1 MLALELG
8 PFTAAML
15 HQSARMVITTMH
27 RTPAL
32 LTVSTGRAGS
42 LVECSSGLDPG
53 TTAMAA
59 IGAVAVIT
67 AAAVTTVAVVTT
79 DEADTMAA
87 VATTDVV
94 AMQVADRSLPRTEI
108 SQAMGLRE
116 ARWAVDSTAGQL
128 ADPMA
133 LAGSTAAAVEAV
145 VSMAAVVAD
154 PTEVAEAMA
163 AVDAGN

>member
-1 MLALELG
+1 VLALELG
-8 PFTAAML
+8 PCTAAMP
-15 HQSARMVITTMH
+15 HQSARMVITTMR

-32 LTVSTGRAGS
+32 LTASTARVGS
-42 LVECSSGLDPG
+42 LVEYSSGLDPG

-79 DEADTMAA
+79 DEAGTIAA

-133 LAGSTAAAVEAV
+133 LAGS
-145 VSMAAVVAD
+145 MAAVVAD

-163 AVDAGN
+163 AVDTGN